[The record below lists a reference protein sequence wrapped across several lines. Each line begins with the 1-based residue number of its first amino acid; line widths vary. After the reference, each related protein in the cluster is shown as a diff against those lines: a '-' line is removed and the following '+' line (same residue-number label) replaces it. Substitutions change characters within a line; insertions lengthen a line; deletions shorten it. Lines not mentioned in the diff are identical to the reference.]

1 MTNLLTIVEK
11 AHALWP
17 YVRSRRFVWPAI
29 LCVVGVLYE
38 VLDIGKFFT
47 EPLYSAM
54 MPASIILAALV
65 LLARSLCTLQL
76 CKGFGKC

>member
-1 MTNLLTIVEK
+1 
-11 AHALWP
+11 
-17 YVRSRRFVWPAI
+17 
-29 LCVVGVLYE
+29 VVGVLYG

>member
-17 YVRSRRFVWPAI
+17 FVRSRRFVWPAI
-29 LCVVGVLYE
+29 LCVVGVLYG